1 MENAFQEAVFW
12 VLAATTVGGAVLVVA
27 QRDMFRSALALI
39 VTFLGVA
46 GLFAQMNAEFLAV
59 AQVMI
64 YVGAVSILV
73 IFAVMF
79 TRDMPHATRSTPLQ
93 PVSIAAAGLLL
104 AALVWAVVQA
114 EWQVLPDVLPASLE
128 ATLVDTP
135 ARLGTALLS
144 DYVLAFEAVGVL
156 LLAAVVGALALVRE
170 R

>member
-1 MENAFQEAVFW
+1 MENAFQETVFW
-12 VLAATTVGGAVLVVA
+12 LLATVTVGGALLVVG

-59 AQVMI
+59 TQVMI
-64 YVGAVSILV
+64 YVGAVSVLV

-93 PVSIAAAGLLL
+93 PLGIAVTSLFLTG
-104 AALVWAVVQA
+104 LVWAVLQA
-114 EWQVLPDVLPASLE
+114 EWQVLPSALPAPLE
-128 ATLVDTP
+128 AAFVDTP
-135 ARLGTALLS
+135 ARLGTALLR
-144 DYVLAFEAVGVL
+144 DHVLAFEAMGAL
-156 LLAAVVGALALVRE
+156 LLAAVIGALAMVRE